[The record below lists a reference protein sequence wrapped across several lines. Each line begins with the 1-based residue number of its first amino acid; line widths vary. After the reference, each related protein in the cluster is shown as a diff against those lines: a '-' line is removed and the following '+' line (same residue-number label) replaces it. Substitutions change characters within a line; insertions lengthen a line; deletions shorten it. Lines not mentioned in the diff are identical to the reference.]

1 MKLID
6 ILNLIAKGEL
16 EEGTKIRYSGNVFV
30 YKDSLL
36 LNTQNKDNF
45 SIYGWGSLKEEVE
58 IIGKDTNAATK
69 KTVCEN
75 WKEVDADFMFKA
87 LGYEKWE
94 YEYEIGYGGKKDI
107 VFNKP
112 RKDIIVGDLGDYYQP
127 AAAFTMAELK
137 AINKKC
143 QELGWGVI
151 I

>member
-1 MKLID
+1 MTYNDITYCSRECANVECKRNQKHLPKGAKLVSMAEFTD
-6 ILNLIAKGEL
+6 
-16 EEGTKIRYSGNVFV
+16 
-30 YKDSLL
+30 
-36 LNTQNKDNF
+36 
-45 SIYGWGSLKEEVE
+45 
-58 IIGKDTNAATK
+58 
-69 KTVCEN
+69 CEN
-75 WKEVDADFMFKA
+75 WKEIDADCMFKA

-143 QELGWGVI
+143 QELGWE
-151 I
+151 